1 MVLQGRLDILN
12 PFLEGDPDPSV
23 LVHFELLQ
31 LILLPRVPDVPEDLL
46 APLSQLEAEEDAVLD
61 EVTVEVFAGHHAGSE
76 GLPPG
81 VGLSTCNTTNFKGIT
96 I

>member
-1 MVLQGRLDILN
+1 MVFQGRLDILH

-31 LILLPRVPDVPEDLL
+31 LILLPCIPDIPEDLL

-61 EVTVEVFAGHHAGSE
+61 KVAVEVFAGHHAGGE
-76 GLPPG
+76 GHP
-81 VGLSTCNTTNFKGIT
+81 LSLY
-96 I
+96 